1 MLSHTAEISIP
12 HATVWEERI
21 SQDDSNRSYAIA
33 SQPIKPSI
41 SSSTWTQ
48 ELPRSGVSTI
58 KFSNDGMLLAT
69 KSESMPTTVWI
80 WSLSS
85 MIAFAT
91 LLHHAPVRLM
101 EWHPTVIDL
110 LLLHCGTGVSTI
122 HLWKESWDAPRVIP
136 TPKHISGD
144 KLEASWIHT
153 SCEDPFKILLA
164 AGDEY
169 TILQISHDGEVLEL
183 PHPQVTTIDTLGPDD
198 RFDEGHSMD
207 FSAVKLPDNTT
218 AQLAAQAHDDTWAL
232 ADDVDDT
239 FHFKHHTPTV
249 VSG

>member
-1 MLSHTAEISIP
+1 M
-12 HATVWEERI
+12 R
-21 SQDDSNRSYAIA
+21 
-33 SQPIKPSI
+33 
-41 SSSTWTQ
+41 
-48 ELPRSGVSTI
+48 
-58 KFSNDGMLLAT
+58 FSNDGMLLAT

-85 MIAFAT
+85 MIAFAI

-101 EWHPTVIDL
+101 EWHPTANDL
-110 LLLHCGTGVSTI
+110 LLLHCGIGESII
-122 HLWKESWDAPRVIP
+122 HLWKESWDAPLVIH
-136 TPKHISGD
+136 TPKHTAGE

-153 SCEDPFKILLA
+153 PSEDPFKILLVA
-164 AGDEY
+164 EDDYA
-169 TILQISHDGEVLEL
+169 ILQISHDGEVLEL
-183 PHPQVTTIDTLGPDD
+183 PRPQMTTVDTLGPDV

-218 AQLAAQAHDDTWAL
+218 AQLAAQAHDDIWAL

-239 FHFKHHTPTV
+239 FHFKQHTPTV